1 MMFFT
6 DFILLSRTDNSHKK
20 INFRAV
26 FATKKKQIT
35 KFLCYRKRKFFL
47 NLMMRLLFN
56 SFIINTLSD
65 LLLVFAR
72 IELLQDY

>member
-35 KFLCYRKRKFFL
+35 KFLCYRKRKFFFKL
-47 NLMMRLLFN
+47 DDET
-56 SFIINTLSD
+56 II
-65 LLLVFAR
+65 
-72 IELLQDY
+72 